1 MSDRS
6 TRRLLRVRWWALAG
20 AALLVAGCGKQ
31 STLSPRSPQT
41 HDIRTLW
48 WWMLGIAVVVFLGAL
63 AMLTMAWFRRGARG
77 LPFVGEREGVS
88 QGLVV
93 LFGVGIPMGVLVAL
107 FGVSDVYLVGRT

>member
-31 STLSPRSPQT
+31 STLSPRSPQA

-48 WWMLGIAVVVFLGAL
+48 WWMLVIATVVFLGAMGML
-63 AMLTMAWFRRGARG
+63 ALGWIRRGTPG
-77 LPFVGEREGVS
+77 LPFFGKRELVPQTLVLVFGIGIPLAVLVS
-88 QGLVV
+88 
-93 LFGVGIPMGVLVAL
+93 LFGV
-107 FGVSDVYLVGRT
+107 